1 MKTLYRKASPHTL
14 KGLILHG
21 AKGGKSMDDIES
33 AYSDYLNA
41 QSSEGGQHS
50 GRRPPSRQMLIS
62 IVIGLG
68 LLIVAICTL
77 ALIPSR

>member
-1 MKTLYRKASPHTL
+1 
-14 KGLILHG
+14 
-21 AKGGKSMDDIES
+21 MDDIES

-41 QSSEGGQHS
+41 QSNEGGQHS

-62 IVIGLG
+62 IAIGLG
-68 LLIVAICTL
+68 LLIAAICTL